1 MFQDGQKAKK
11 QISWLH
17 VALRSPKDAVIEVDG
32 ENVVPKVHAVLDQM
46 AEFSSLFRSGAWKGH
61 TGKKIKNVVSIGI
74 GGSDLGPVM
83 ACTVLRQRFPVG
95 DRTTRQPS
103 SGREQSGQLWR
114 MSPLYMDSC

>member
-1 MFQDGQKAKK
+1 MK

-17 VALRSPKDAVIEVDG
+17 AALRSPKDAVIEVDG

-46 AEFSSLFRSGAWKGH
+46 AEFSSLVRSGAWKGH

-83 ACTVLRQRFPVG
+83 ACTVLRQHFPVG
-95 DRTTRQPS
+95 ESPIRQFRS
-103 SGREQSGQLWR
+103 SRKLTK
-114 MSPLYMDSC
+114 